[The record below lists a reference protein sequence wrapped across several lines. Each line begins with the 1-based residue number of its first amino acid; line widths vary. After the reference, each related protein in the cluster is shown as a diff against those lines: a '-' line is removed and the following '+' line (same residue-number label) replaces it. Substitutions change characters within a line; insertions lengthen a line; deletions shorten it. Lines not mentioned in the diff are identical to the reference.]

1 MPAREEQK
9 VKKGRF
15 LCLALAMLLLLTA
28 CARPKQAEGE
38 SGDDSSVG
46 SSHRTDGFSS
56 ISTPDGSDGSQGQA
70 AGSGSETGNG
80 TGQGGQ
86 GTSLEYDV
94 SPSGQPY
101 SYYDT
106 VEPTYINGVLLVN
119 KTYALPRDYGGY
131 DETATAALNKLQA
144 GAEAAGYSMPLL
156 SGLRDFDYQDKL
168 YRKYVAQDGKEA
180 ADTYSAWPGHSEHQT
195 GLAFDIG
202 SITNDYGETAAGKW
216 LAAHAHEYGFII
228 RYPLGKEDITGYQY
242 EPWHVRYLGVSLAT
256 DVYESGLCLE
266 EYLFSGR
273 MPEKTEDPA
282 STEDPVPAT
291 DPVPETKPAP
301 ETNPGTVTDPAPA
314 TDPTTDTTTV
324 TDSVDGTVPE
334 AGWEP
339 VLEAELPTEQEPSV
353 ESEKPEEPEMPVQS
367 EPSQDIAAAE

>member
-1 MPAREEQK
+1 MWGRKTNCGGRRRKAPPAREEQN

-15 LCLALAMLLLLTA
+15 LCLALAVMLLMTA
-28 CARPKQAEGE
+28 CARPKQAEN
-38 SGDDSSVG
+38 GDDSSVG

-56 ISTPDGSDGSQGQA
+56 ISTPNGSDSSQGQA
-70 AGSGSETGNG
+70 AGSGSETGSNG
-80 TGQGGQ
+80 AGQDGQ
-86 GTSLEYDV
+86 GTSLGYDV
-94 SPSGQPY
+94 SPSGKPY

-131 DETATAALNKLQA
+131 DQTATAALNKLQA

-273 MPEKTEDPA
+273 MPEEN
-282 STEDPVPAT
+282 SSPVQKP
-291 DPVPETKPAP
+291 DPVPETNPSPQPDPAPTTDPSTETGSVP
-301 ETNPGTVTDPAPA
+301 ETNSQPVT
-314 TDPTTDTTTV
+314 
-324 TDSVDGTVPE
+324 
-334 AGWEP
+334 
-339 VLEAELPTEQEPSV
+339 EAELPAVSEPSL
-353 ESEKPEEPEMPVQS
+353 ESELPVQPETPVQS
-367 EPSQDIAAAE
+367 EPSQDIASGE